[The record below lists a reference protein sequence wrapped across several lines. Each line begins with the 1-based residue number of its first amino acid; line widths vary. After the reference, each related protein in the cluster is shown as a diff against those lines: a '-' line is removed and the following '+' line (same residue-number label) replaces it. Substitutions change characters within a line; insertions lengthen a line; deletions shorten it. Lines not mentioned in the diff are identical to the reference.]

1 MSGPHPLLAPPKAH
15 RAFTLIELLVVIA
28 IIAILASIL
37 FPAFATAREKAR
49 QISCASNL
57 RQLGLAV
64 DQYTQDSD
72 EALPNASD
80 GTNGPHEGGGW
91 MYYDA
96 ATSGATPGKFDPS
109 KGSLWSYIKS
119 TQVYICPDDS
129 IGKLAGDSYA
139 INSCVESAVAVP
151 NVGTA
156 SGGPNPAGMK
166 TGKALAYFQQPTDTM
181 LFGEETAAGTTFATG
196 TTDDG
201 FLNIG
206 TPNYISTRHTHGI
219 RNGYSEVLFLDG
231 HVKALLFPEVGVSTS
246 SPQANLMQ
254 YNVQTGNNSIAVAD
268 CFDPAKGKAP
278 AYP

>member
-1 MSGPHPLLAPPKAH
+1 MPGQNGHAVPTKAP
-15 RAFTLIELLVVIA
+15 RGFTLIELLVVIA

-64 DQYTQDSD
+64 EQYVQDSD
-72 EALPNASD
+72 EAFPNASD
-80 GTNGPHEGGGW
+80 GKNGPHEGGGW

-96 ATSGATPGKFDPS
+96 PTSTTSPGSFVPS
-109 KGSLWSYIKS
+109 KGSLWSYVKS
-119 TQVYICPDDS
+119 TQVYICPDDG
-129 IGKLAGDSYA
+129 IGKQAGDSYA

-151 NVGTA
+151 NVGTL
-156 SGGPNPAGMK
+156 SGGPNPTGMK
-166 TGKALAYFQQPTDTM
+166 TGKAQAYFQQPSDTM
-181 LFGEETAAGTTFATG
+181 LFGEETLAGSTFAAG

-206 TPNYISTRHTHGI
+206 TPNYVSTRHSHVVNTGF
-219 RNGYSEVLFLDG
+219 SEVLFLDG
-231 HVKALLFPEVGVSTS
+231 HVKALPFPEVGVSTT
-246 SPQANLMQ
+246 SPQANRMQ
-254 YNVQTGNNSIAVAD
+254 YNVQTGNNSIPVSD
-268 CFDPAKGKAP
+268 CFDPAKGKTP